1 MENNKTPKLETSLSE
16 LVAAA
21 GKLAF
26 EYSESGQ
33 EAYYLARV
41 ALVEFIKKSAH
52 PVDSDSDLAGLPSP
66 SGRLH

>member
-1 MENNKTPKLETSLSE
+1 MENNKPSKLETSLSE

-26 EYSESGQ
+26 EYSENGQ
-33 EAYYLARV
+33 EAYHLARV

-52 PVDSDSDLAGLPSP
+52 PVDSDSDFASLPSP
-66 SGRLH
+66 SDRLH

>member
-16 LVAAA
+16 LIAAA

-26 EYSESGQ
+26 DYSENGQ
-33 EAYYLARV
+33 EAYHLARV

-52 PVDSDSDLAGLPSP
+52 PVGSDTDFASLPSP
-66 SGRLH
+66 SDRLH

>member
-1 MENNKTPKLETSLSE
+1 MENNKSPKFETSLSE

-26 EYSESGQ
+26 EYSENGQ
-33 EAYYLARV
+33 EAYHLARV

-52 PVDSDSDLAGLPSP
+52 PVDSDRDFASLPSP
-66 SGRLH
+66 SDRLH